1 MAKKTTSKAGAKAAG
16 GAKGPKSA
24 AEIRI
29 VVLSGKETLLRDEIT
44 ARLLEDLRAAH
55 GEVDVFRL
63 SGAETAAADV
73 LDECRS
79 FGLIASHKVV
89 IVDEAE
95 SVVHTDTRAMFERY
109 AQNPSEGSTLVLRS
123 GAWRPGN
130 LDKMVAKVGLVEKCE
145 EQKVPEAIVWAGKR
159 AQEKHGVRI
168 ERDAA
173 TELVDR
179 VGVGLGRID
188 TELAKL
194 ALGADRGVIR
204 LDQVEAMIAPS
215 RELKPWPLQEALL
228 SGSAEQGIA
237 YIRRTIESAARG
249 VEIPLIFAASTL
261 ARDLHACAVA
271 QKMRIGMDEVARRTD
286 KPSTWA
292 LKAVFPV
299 ARGLPPTETAKLLAA
314 CVRAD
319 AGSKSGLGQADR
331 SLEMLAVRF
340 AAVMR

>member
-1 MAKKTTSKAGAKAAG
+1 MAKKTTSKAGAKAG

-29 VVLSGKETLLRDEIT
+29 VVFSGKETLLRDEQT
-44 ARLLEDLRAAH
+44 AALLEGLRAAH

-63 SGAETAAADV
+63 SGAETTAADV

-95 SVVHTDTRAMFERY
+95 SVVNQDWRPMFERY

-130 LDKMVAKVGLVEKCE
+130 LDKMVAKVGFVDKCDEK
-145 EQKVPEAIVWAGKR
+145 KDHEAIVWAGQR

-168 ERDAA
+168 ERNAA

-194 ALGADRGVIR
+194 ALGAERGVIR
-204 LDQVEAMIAPS
+204 LDQVEAMVAPS

-228 SGSAEQGIA
+228 SGSAERGIA
-237 YIRRTIESAARG
+237 YIRKTIESAPRG
-249 VEIPLIFAASTL
+249 VEIPLIFAASAL

-286 KPSTWA
+286 KPSSWG
-292 LKAVFPV
+292 LRSVFPV
-299 ARGLPPTETAKLLAA
+299 ARGIPPTETARLLEA

-319 AGSKSGLGQADR
+319 AGSKSGLGEADR

-340 AAVMR
+340 AGVMR